1 MPTNITL
8 LICRWVLSFI
18 WLYQGL
24 VPKWL
29 GPHRDELAM
38 NMALGLSHEQAVH
51 LAYVGGSL
59 EIILGLLLFSYYR
72 RAWPYRITILVML
85 GLSAFA
91 LLFAPQLVVSAF
103 NAITINV
110 AMSALAV
117 IALIQLQPVSRQQ

>member
-8 LICRWVLSFI
+8 LICRLVLSFI

-38 NMALGLSHEQAVH
+38 NIALGLSHKQAV
-51 LAYVGGSL
+51 LLSYVGGSL
-59 EIILGLLLFSYYR
+59 EIILGLLLFCYYR
-72 RAWPYRITILVML
+72 SAWPYRITIAAML

-91 LLFAPQLVVSAF
+91 IIFAPQLFVSAF
-103 NAITINV
+103 NVITINV
-110 AMSALAV
+110 AMIALAF
-117 IALIQLQPVSRQQ
+117 IALIQLQTLSRQQ